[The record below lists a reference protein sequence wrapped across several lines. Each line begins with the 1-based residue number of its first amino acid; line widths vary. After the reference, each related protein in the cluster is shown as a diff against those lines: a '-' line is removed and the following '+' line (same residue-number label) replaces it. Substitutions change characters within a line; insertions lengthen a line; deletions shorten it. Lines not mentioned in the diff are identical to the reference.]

1 MEDVQNKAL
10 SNNNIRSLAYFFSVQ
25 LDQRLA
31 QLTQNTPYQKMRG
44 SDTRAFV
51 IATRSPKTISEIAR
65 HLHISRQST
74 QSSVSRLAKFGLV
87 KLAQHPSNN
96 REKLV
101 EITQQGWAASAVAV
115 NNLRLVEEDIER
127 LVGAS
132 QYAALRQGL
141 EDLVQK
147 MA

>member
-1 MEDVQNKAL
+1 MENVQDKAL
-10 SNNNIRSLAYFFSVQ
+10 SNNNIRSLVSFFSVH

-31 QLTQNTPYQKMRG
+31 QLMQKTPYQKMRV

-87 KLAQHPSNN
+87 KLAQHPTNK

-101 EITQQGWAASAVAV
+101 DITQQGWAASAVAV
-115 NNLRLVEEDIER
+115 KNLRLIEEDLER
-127 LVGAS
+127 LIGTS

-141 EDLVQK
+141 ETLVQK

>member
-1 MEDVQNKAL
+1 MENVQDKAL
-10 SNNNIRSLAYFFSVQ
+10 SNNNIRSLVSFFSVH

-31 QLTQNTPYQKMRG
+31 QLMQNTPYQKMRV

-87 KLAQHPSNN
+87 KLAQHPTNK

-101 EITQQGWAASAVAV
+101 DITQQGWAASAVAV
-115 NNLRLVEEDIER
+115 KNLRLIEEDLER
-127 LVGAS
+127 LIGTS

-141 EDLVQK
+141 ETLVQK